1 MAKDE
6 SAPTIPQEDWDA
18 ARALLMQ
25 DRDRLRADLGFLD
38 AMGLKTVAPN
48 VVEFFPAALARLE
61 AAHAREQ
68 SARQEIESL
77 VKANFE
83 AQAQT
88 SELVLNLLESRNNSD
103 LARRVDLAAVQ
114 KFGLLGGVIAVEA
127 PDDKGPAPAGW
138 EALPEGIVDLLLGDG
153 RATRFGPC
161 IEARDLFH
169 AAGAPVQSC
178 ALIRMSL
185 WSDDRPA
192 ILAFASADPEG
203 FTPSMGAELVSF
215 LARVVERTAA
225 RWPSL

>member
-1 MAKDE
+1 MDQDKAKDTD
-6 SAPTIPQEDWDA
+6 APAGWEE
-18 ARALLMQ
+18 ARALLMAH
-25 DRDRLRADLGFLD
+25 RDRVRSDSAFLE
-38 AMGLKTVAPN
+38 ALNLKAIQPN

-68 SARQEIESL
+68 TARQEIESL

-88 SELVLNLLESRNNSD
+88 SNLVLNLLESRNNSD
-103 LARRVDLAAVQ
+103 LARRIDLAAVNN
-114 KFGLLGGVIAVEA
+114 FGLLAGVLAVEA
-127 PDDKGPAPAGW
+127 PEGKGPAPAGW
-138 EALPEGIVDLLLGDG
+138 ETLPESVVDMLLLD
-153 RATRFGPC
+153 RPTRLGPC
-161 IEARDLFH
+161 IEARELFH

-185 WSDDRPA
+185 WSDERPA
-192 ILAFASADPEG
+192 ILGFASTDPEG
-203 FTPSMGAELVSF
+203 FTPSMGAELIGF